1 MSTGYIV
8 ALSIPTF
15 FFFQNS
21 NADLSLR
28 SSLFASYW
36 SSLFTPYWFSSQNS
50 LTHVNYN
57 SLRRRVK
64 EALFKNHLDA
74 FCYLIGALV
83 SDSCGLYRI
92 LQSAPDTFS
101 SLESSTWHFWC
112 RCSAQRNNLIIIWMK
127 CPKLYAME
135 TWGISSPKAWTD
147 WSCHVIQNYLFEISV
162 DFRGV
167 KRALV
172 VLILSRIRCHPYF
185 LFAKFDWL
193 VINLFL
199 FLSQR
204 YPQTSWPYYAN

>member
-8 ALSIPTF
+8 ALSIPTVF
-15 FFFQNS
+15 FSEQQCRFE
-21 NADLSLR
+21 
-28 SSLFASYW
+28 
-36 SSLFTPYWFSSQNS
+36 SQVIS
-50 LTHVNYN
+50 VCFILVISVYSILVQLAEQFDTCELQFLKKK
-57 SLRRRVK
+57 SK
-64 EALFKNHLDA
+64 TALFRNHLDA